1 MKSSELLSPW
11 IRRFLLEELVTQ
23 RNLSVNTQ
31 QSYRDTFKLLLPFV
45 AEDLH
50 CSIDQLKTESV
61 SKKKIEVFWNHSKK
75 NVIVLSKLVISG

>member
-31 QSYRDTFKLLLPFV
+31 QSY
-45 AEDLH
+45 
-50 CSIDQLKTESV
+50 
-61 SKKKIEVFWNHSKK
+61 SKNH
-75 NVIVLSKLVISG
+75 